1 MADFINFEAE
11 AEVVEVEDG
20 KEHDEV
26 SNISEDS
33 FIDDQEVGADI
44 NFYRQF
50 ANVENDLDQVLT
62 EAHNEAL
69 EDIEQFDEISN
80 LCDGSDSE
88 IQIDE
93 FQSSEIDITKFKE
106 TLFPRVDEA
115 QEKVENQFCKAILYA
130 LRFDKNGAKDVC
142 SKKDFEKV
150 IDKNLNEQ
158 IDRPEKFKFY
168 IELQIFLNMCYEI
181 NAILSKFGYFLRVF
195 EFKNKFCHLTMKDK
209 TKQKIVRQLSSCL
222 IEKYSVLQSFQSNIT
237 KSKENCLNQLILF
250 VSQHKHIE
258 IEPLCHFS
266 EDISKA
272 CSSLHSKGKKDLS
285 RAHKVYQCFYCNKFF
300 VAEPR

>member
-1 MADFINFEAE
+1 MAEFINFETE

-20 KEHDEV
+20 KEDDEV

-33 FIDDQEVGADI
+33 FIDDQEVGADV

-115 QEKVENQFCKAILYA
+115 QENQFCKGILYA
-130 LRFDKNGAKDVC
+130 LRFDKNGNKDVC
-142 SKKDFEKV
+142 SKENFEKV
-150 IDKNLNEQ
+150 I
-158 IDRPEKFKFY
+158 EKKSY
-168 IELQIFLNMCYEI
+168 WTNW
-181 NAILSKFGYFLRVF
+181 
-195 EFKNKFCHLTMKDK
+195 
-209 TKQKIVRQLSSCL
+209 
-222 IEKYSVLQSFQSNIT
+222 SVWKSRIYYWIT
-237 KSKENCLNQLILF
+237 KNFKHVLWNQRDFVKIWLYPKSIWIKKQISSSEN
-250 VSQHKHIE
+250 E
-258 IEPLCHFS
+258 
-266 EDISKA
+266 
-272 CSSLHSKGKKDLS
+272 
-285 RAHKVYQCFYCNKFF
+285 R
-300 VAEPR
+300 

>member
-11 AEVVEVEDG
+11 AKVVEVEDG
-20 KEHDEV
+20 KEDDEV

-33 FIDDQEVGADI
+33 FIDDQEVGADV

-130 LRFDKNGAKDVC
+130 LRFDKNGTKDVC
-142 SKKDFEKV
+142 SKEDFEKV
-150 IDKNLNEQ
+150 IDKNLIEQ
-158 IDRPEKFKFY
+158 IDWPEKFKFI
-168 IELQIFLNMCYEI
+168 IELQTFLNMCYEI
-181 NAILSKFGYFLRVF
+181 IFFFTFERKKRSIKGTQSLSMFL
-195 EFKNKFCHLTMKDK
+195 
-209 TKQKIVRQLSSCL
+209 
-222 IEKYSVLQSFQSNIT
+222 LQ
-237 KSKENCLNQLILF
+237 
-250 VSQHKHIE
+250 
-258 IEPLCHFS
+258 
-266 EDISKA
+266 
-272 CSSLHSKGKKDLS
+272 
-285 RAHKVYQCFYCNKFF
+285 
-300 VAEPR
+300 